1 MISEIISAIFK
12 TRGVIGVDI
21 GAYSVKLSRV
31 KPSKGRIKAVECGSF
46 PLNLSGSES
55 QDERT
60 EKISGRLREYI
71 EESGI
76 GCRNAVI
83 LLSGTDIRISYSLID
98 RMPAE
103 NFEAAC
109 RKEAGRLFFNT
120 DDLYID
126 YDVLGEISDD
136 GVPRTRVVFAAAKKE
151 TVQEKINIAEQAGL
165 APVMIIP
172 AVFAFERM
180 CRILKGRIEDNHLL
194 VTMGRKQ
201 TSMYLFGAG
210 RAESVRNVSVGS
222 DTADERIRALL
233 RVKPEVAGE
242 IKKRY
247 PLPVSEEE
255 KLAVINRFSRE
266 EAAAVSAKK
275 EYMEALLQEIDP
287 FVYLSDVKVSSVF
300 LTGGPAADKGSA
312 AFLEK
317 RLKMPVYLFPA
328 PENLS
333 GKSSRIFGDGL
344 YSLMPASAASL
355 SSTIFPDL
363 TRIDMLPAGYGSS
376 ARRIRFIFRTFF
388 YSCLAV
394 MALAVLFLHI
404 KGAAARSEAM
414 EKQETA
420 AAAETADN
428 LAQNAMLQ
436 KEADTVSAYV
446 EQAEGIKRNRALYS
460 GLTKFLVSSLPP
472 GVIVSSLVVTPE
484 DEGLAAELR
493 LSSNTPA
500 IVLKW
505 TDALVRAEGFE
516 KVSAGTAAKAG
527 NSDNDYILPVK
538 FLYKGGAK

>member
-46 PLNLSGSES
+46 PLNLSGSEP

-165 APVMIIP
+165 APLMIIP

-300 LTGGPAADKGSA
+300 LTGGPAADKGAA

-527 NSDNDYILPVK
+527 DSDNDYILPVK